1 MPNKKPFFNFKGSPE
16 NFLLLILLIVV
27 GVYLV
32 GTSYFWWAGSSN
44 IINWNIISNLQE
56 AASSVSFQTADGV
69 LLQTVE
75 PLFYIRE
82 KYVPTGSI
90 ISPNH
95 SLVYL
100 VGLFLGVSLIL
111 SSTLRM
117 KSLWFMIGIGILGI
131 ILSSFSLELVFA
143 QLNKSTFL
151 ISFFGIALVAY
162 LFNSWLKK
170 NSVNRT
176 FPIFLLLLGI
186 FSLALYQYSKVPLP
200 FLSIT
205 SSSIAVGFILSCIF
219 IFFIA
224 HEIIAIILKVISTST
239 LGDKKSLV
247 QFSVAS
253 GIYLLNALLIYF
265 ENSNRFSDSAVI
277 IDPWWLFIISFV
289 AGFWGFRQYCNQT
302 QSINFRQ
309 SGVWMYLGGGFITL
323 ASISYLYATDNNPLI
338 ELLADFIAISHLVV
352 GITFFGHVLINFI
365 QPLRQNLPVHRILY
379 KSPFSRLI
387 LARLVAV
394 FGIFIL
400 FAFKNSYSINQF
412 LAGHYNSLGDYSLA
426 TNDLFIAETY
436 YKKSVAYDKFNHKGN
451 YALAS
456 LAQSQNDYT
465 TAGFYFKNA
474 LEKQPSTFA
483 YAGLSESL
491 LQANLYFDAMFT
503 LKNGVNEFPLDNHLA
518 TNLSQQYAKSA
529 IIDSTFLYA
538 NKAYDNCNNCNVEA
552 ANLLA
557 FWLENS
563 KPERLDSIYAVFSKQ
578 SGTSVLA
585 NKTAI
590 RKKQDKDSRDT
601 KLSISSDSIL
611 SVSQFALLYN
621 SVTNPA
627 NESIITDS
635 ELGSVQN
642 KIENTGYFND
652 ILFIRAKNNYLF
664 DDKAKGFEQLGY
676 LSRDETTDT
685 KVYDLTTAG
694 WYLNEGLYDKSLNAF
709 LKGGDSLSIQ
719 NLQLADYESKLDQVQ
734 FQYSK
739 DIPNESIST
748 TNYESVLKKAPYN
761 PYIVER
767 VVGML
772 IANKQPQQAYEV
784 AFNAIQTN
792 TESLLLWKGY
802 TVIALKNGL
811 ISYAENGLE
820 NVKRLTDESE
830 FKQFTRKYDSI
841 LREQAKF

>member
-1 MPNKKPFFNFKGSPE
+1 MSNKNPFFNFKKSPE
-16 NFLLLILLIVV
+16 SFLLLILLIIV

-32 GTSYFWWAGSSN
+32 GTSYFWWTGSNN
-44 IINWNIISNLQE
+44 IISWNIISSLQE
-56 AASSVSFQTADGV
+56 TASSVSFQTADGV
-69 LLQTVE
+69 LLQTAE
-75 PLFYIRE
+75 PLFYVRE

-90 ISPNH
+90 ISPSH

-100 VGLFLGVSLIL
+100 IGLFLGVSLIL

-117 KSLWFMIGIGILGI
+117 QGFWFMIGIGVLGI
-131 ILSSFSLELVFA
+131 ILSSFSLELTFA
-143 QLNKSTFL
+143 QLDKSTFL
-151 ISFFGIALVAY
+151 VSFFSIALVAY
-162 LFNSWLKK
+162 LFNSWLKN

-186 FSLALYQYSKVPLP
+186 FSLVLHQYSKVPLP
-200 FLSIT
+200 FLSIA
-205 SSSIAVGFILSCIF
+205 SSSIAVGFVLSCIF

-224 HEIIAIILKVISTST
+224 HEIITIILKVISTST

-253 GIYLLNALLIYF
+253 GIYLLNTLLIYF
-265 ENSNRFSDSAVI
+265 ENSNRFSDSIVI
-277 IDPWWLFIISFV
+277 IDPWWLFIISFI
-289 AGFWGFRQYCNQT
+289 AGFWGFRQYCDQT
-302 QSINFRQ
+302 QSINFKQ
-309 SGVWMYLGGGFITL
+309 SGIWMYLGGGFITL
-323 ASISYLYATDNNPLI
+323 ASISYLYATNNNSLI

-352 GITFFGHVLINFI
+352 GITFFGHILINFI

-400 FAFKNSYSINQF
+400 FAFKNSYSLNQL

-426 TNDLFIAETY
+426 TNDLFVAETY

-474 LEKQPSTFA
+474 LEKQSSPFA

-503 LKNGVNEFPLDNHLA
+503 LKNGVDEFPLDNHLA

-557 FWLENS
+557 FWLENA
-563 KPERLDSIYAVFSKQ
+563 KPERLDSIYTIFPKQ
-578 SGTSVLA
+578 NGASVLA

-590 RKKQDKDSRDT
+590 RKKQGKDSRDT
-601 KLSISSDSIL
+601 KLSIGSDSIL
-611 SVSQFALLYN
+611 NVSQFALLYN
-621 SVTNPA
+621 LVTNPA
-627 NESIITDS
+627 NKSIITDD
-635 ELGSVQN
+635 ELGTVQN
-642 KIENTGYFND
+642 KVENTGYFNE

-664 DDKAKGFEQLGY
+664 DDKTKGFEQLGY
-676 LSRDETTDT
+676 LSRDETTNT
-685 KVYDLTTAG
+685 KFYDLTTAG
-694 WYLNEGLYDKSLNAF
+694 WYLNEGLYDKSLDAF

-719 NLQLADYESKLDQVQ
+719 NLQLSDYESKLNQVQ
-734 FQYSK
+734 LQYSK
-739 DIPNESIST
+739 NIPNESISAT
-748 TNYESVLKKAPYN
+748 DYKSVLKKAPYN

-767 VVGML
+767 IVGML
-772 IANKQPQQAYEV
+772 IASKQPQQAYEV

-792 TESLLLWKGY
+792 TESLLLWKRY
-802 TVIALKNGL
+802 TIVALKNGL
-811 ISYAENGLE
+811 VSYAESGLE

-830 FKQFTRKYDSI
+830 FKQFTEKYDSV
-841 LREQAKF
+841 LREQTEF